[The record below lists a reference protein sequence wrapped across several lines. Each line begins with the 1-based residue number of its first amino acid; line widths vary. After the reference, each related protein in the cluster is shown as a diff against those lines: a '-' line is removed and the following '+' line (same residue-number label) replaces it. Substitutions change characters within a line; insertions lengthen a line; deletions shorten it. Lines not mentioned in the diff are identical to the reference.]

1 MKSAFTIFVFILCF
15 MATVQPVGADALSTG
30 AEMVAKGIG
39 AFMQG
44 QAEQNLNQTFGVT
57 FANDSDAAAM
67 TPSQKLV
74 YMIATANQNPLNV
87 DWVRNG
93 LASDIVLYYFFS
105 VLIIVITFMLEIV
118 QKTFPEQVSGVF
130 QAFTGHE
137 GFFDYSVMFTTTLK
151 LALLPVFALPII
163 DFLLTIEQSISAAL
177 MKDSISYIA
186 FTGKTAGVWF
196 FESIA
201 YAFTGT
207 LFALRIQYINF
218 FTANILKL
226 ILLMAIT
233 WNISSYIAKLLCA
246 WFISCLIMRPIV
258 LWYSCLAVQDI
269 ANSQQ
274 NIIAAMAATQ
284 SDMTLV
290 ILFSF
295 LTALALVLW
304 PVIIIVWKILCDY
317 VLVIFYKA
325 VRISDALGG
334 KKR

>member
-1 MKSAFTIFVFILCF
+1 
-15 MATVQPVGADALSTG
+15 
-30 AEMVAKGIG
+30 
-39 AFMQG
+39 
-44 QAEQNLNQTFGVT
+44 VT
-57 FANDSDAAAM
+57 FANTSDASL

-74 YMIATANQNPLNV
+74 YMIATAEQNPLNV
-87 DWVRNG
+87 AWVRKG
-93 LASDIVLYYFFS
+93 LASDIILYYFFA
-105 VLIIVITFMLEIV
+105 VLIIVITFILEII

-163 DFLLTIEQSISAAL
+163 DFFLTIEQSISSAL

-186 FTGKTAGVWF
+186 FSGKTVGVWF
-196 FESIA
+196 FESVA
-201 YAFTGT
+201 YAVTGT
-207 LFALRIQYINF
+207 LFALRIQYINL
-218 FTANILKL
+218 FTANILKI
-226 ILLMAIT
+226 ILLLAIS
-233 WNISSYIAKLLCA
+233 WSISSYIAKLACA

-269 ANSQQ
+269 ANNQD
-274 NIIAAMAATQ
+274 NIVAAVAATQ
-284 SDMTLV
+284 CDMALV

-295 LTALALVLW
+295 VTALVLILW
-304 PVIIIVWKILCDY
+304 PVILIIVKILCDY

-334 KKR
+334 RRR